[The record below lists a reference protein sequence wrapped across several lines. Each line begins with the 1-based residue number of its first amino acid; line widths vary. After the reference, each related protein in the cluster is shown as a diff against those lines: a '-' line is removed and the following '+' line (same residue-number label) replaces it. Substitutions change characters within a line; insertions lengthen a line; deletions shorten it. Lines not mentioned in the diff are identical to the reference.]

1 MKLGYSIVVS
11 GHTGTG
17 KTTSVK
23 STLKKIKNNSM
34 YIFDVNAE
42 YLEFNN
48 KAKNAHDFDVF
59 LDLVED
65 VKNSVIVF
73 EESTIFLSKSSNL
86 KKIRSLLVRKRHN
99 KNVVIFNF
107 HSVRSVSNFIIDLSD
122 FYILHYTTDKPEYIN
137 HHFKDSP
144 EMISAYNYVQR
155 GQKVNR
161 FIKKIIPLK

>member
-1 MKLGYSIVVS
+1 MKLGYGIISS

-23 STLKKIKNNSM
+23 EVIKKVNSSSN

-48 KAKNAHDFDVF
+48 KAKNCNDFEQF
-59 LDLVED
+59 LDLVEN
-65 VKNSVIVF
+65 VERSVIVF

-86 KKIRSLLVRKRHN
+86 KKIRSLMVRKRHK
-99 KNVVIFNF
+99 KNIVIFNF

-122 FYILHYTTDKPEYIN
+122 FYILHYTTDKPEYIY
-137 HHFKDSP
+137 
-144 EMISAYNYVQR
+144 ISILKIVLNLYMLIILFSMV
-155 GQKVNR
+155 
-161 FIKKIIPLK
+161 KKQIDLLKK